1 MGEGEGERDSR
12 SSDER
17 VNGTPDGVDV
27 FTRSL
32 LTCDATPFNSVTV
45 VTAAF
50 ARDVVATPPSPL
62 LSTAAE
68 RECGEPEAD
77 GEYSYS

>member
-17 VNGTPDGVDV
+17 VNGIPDGVDV

-50 ARDVVATPPSPL
+50 VRDVVAVSYTHLTLPTIL
-62 LSTAAE
+62 LV
-68 RECGEPEAD
+68 
-77 GEYSYS
+77 